1 MGSST
6 KLGKRILEKSFKFVK
21 MAFIFIILAST
32 GFLMGIKGLN
42 QKYKQEEN
50 RLQLQREN
58 ERLQADIKC
67 LEREVTVMRENP
79 QAIEKTAKR
88 KLGMARPDETVY
100 IFERGT
106 TEEAKTKDSHNQL
119 DKP

>member
-1 MGSST
+1 LAKGIFEKT
-6 KLGKRILEKSFKFVK
+6 VKFLKL
-21 MAFIFIILAST
+21 AFIFVALASI

-50 RLQLQREN
+50 RSLLQREN
-58 ERLQADIKC
+58 ERLHVEIKS
-67 LEREVTVMRENP
+67 LERDLTLMRDSP
-79 QAIEKTAKR
+79 QTIEKTAKR

-100 IFERGT
+100 IFERRT
-106 TEEAKTKDSHNQL
+106 PQATPNKDIELSV